1 MRAKHKLSG
10 PQVLC
15 DLLQGYYE
23 GEIEGRQ
30 ALVLLLAPKQAV
42 SIPVP
47 RPMVT
52 TSHLG
57 RIICCRRV
65 TGQSSVVVGPVTFQ
79 EAPDKCGD
87 QRVIEESLG

>member
-1 MRAKHKLSG
+1 
-10 PQVLC
+10 
-15 DLLQGYYE
+15 LQGHYE

-30 ALVLLLAPKQAV
+30 ALVLLLAPKKAV

-47 RPMVT
+47 RTMLT
-52 TSHLG
+52 TSNLG
-57 RIICCRRV
+57 RIISNRRV

-87 QRVIEESLG
+87 QRVVEKSLE